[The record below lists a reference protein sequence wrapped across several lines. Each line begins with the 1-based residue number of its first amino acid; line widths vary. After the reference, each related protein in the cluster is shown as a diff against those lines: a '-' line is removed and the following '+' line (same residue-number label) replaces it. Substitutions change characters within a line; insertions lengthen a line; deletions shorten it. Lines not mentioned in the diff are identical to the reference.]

1 MTCAFLWLWRPWKHT
16 VGETNLWGIC
26 LHFLCAVTIKNLRIL
41 NNKPY
46 VTRRHWLKV
55 KLSFFFWSNLI
66 ACYLYSALFFVE
78 LIEPNERSVIDSQL
92 LVIKNK
98 PTNSQRSRMTCIEHN
113 FAISPYFLHFPTFS
127 YIKILHST
135 EGNFLFGSSP
145 YCETTLLISY

>member
-1 MTCAFLWLWRPWKHT
+1 MIVVAMKTHCW
-16 VGETNLWGIC
+16 ETNLWGIC
-26 LHFLCAVTIKNLRIL
+26 LHFLFAVTVNHLRIL

-55 KLSFFFWSNLI
+55 KLSFFLI
-66 ACYLYSALFFVE
+66 KLNCVLFVQCIIFCR
-78 LIEPNERSVIDSQL
+78 INRTHWRSVIDSQL

-145 YCETTLLISY
+145 YCETTRLISY